1 MYKYERGIVSKVSN
15 EGESVGKLVISSNR
29 LDCNG
34 FGGWPQIGFGP
45 AHLCALSRRGLGALG
60 PDSARRWARRCR

>member
-1 MYKYERGIVSKVSN
+1 MIEQKIDPPTWGFEILLKFTFNLSMYKYERGILSKVSN

-34 FGGWPQIGFGP
+34 FGGWPQIGF
-45 AHLCALSRRGLGALG
+45 ATVVL
-60 PDSARRWARRCR
+60 

>member
-45 AHLCALSRRGLGALG
+45 AHLCALVTAGPRGSRPRFRASMGT
-60 PDSARRWARRCR
+60 